1 MGENIDLA
9 DRFSDHVGNCQW
21 GEPNLATDSF
31 ITF

>member
-9 DRFSDHVGNCQW
+9 DRFSDHLGNCQL